1 MVCNPDIAVEIADSR
16 PTHKPVAAT
25 AGEAVESDGA
35 PIAVEILAVTEPSPT
50 PCKVSSDVVTE
61 AISDIALVR
70 STERLSTSSFALLS

>member
-35 PIAVEILAVTEPSPT
+35 PIAVEILAATEPASVPFKT
-50 PCKVSSDVVTE
+50 STVDCKLVSFVATSLKVV
-61 AISDIALVR
+61 
-70 STERLSTSSFALLS
+70 